1 MNKLWLDLQARQT
14 EVCRTS
20 ISTFER
26 KRTDKIVMTPRCFPR
41 LHRIWF
47 RGPHCI
53 TGLRARLA
61 SNWQAGRGSTGVPP
75 VNQSQDA
82 PATFKE
88 IDTQISGFV

>member
-1 MNKLWLDLQARQT
+1 MNKLRLDLQARQT

-26 KRTDKIVMTPRCFPR
+26 KRTDKIVMTPRWFPR

-53 TGLRARLA
+53 TG
-61 SNWQAGRGSTGVPP
+61 SGRDG
-75 VNQSQDA
+75 
-82 PATFKE
+82 
-88 IDTQISGFV
+88 